1 MRGARLAALLFAAA
15 LTLALVGVAG
25 AEITQHGTLRVSF
38 NGKLTPHKLPRS
50 GLAPVKV
57 SVATKITTTNGQ
69 NPPQLRQIAIAINRH
84 GHFSP
89 QGLPLCS
96 LEEIQPS
103 TTAGA
108 LSACRGSLVG
118 DGSFTAKVLIS
129 HQAPFPSEGKVYAFN
144 GRYRGKPAILA
155 HIYGTSP
162 VPASYTIP
170 FEVTPIKG
178 TYGTLL
184 SASLPLITGNSG
196 YITGLSLALGRSF
209 TFHGERRSYFS
220 AGCPAPKGFAKAV
233 FPFAKASFSFARQKS
248 VSSVLTRSCGV
259 GG

>member
-1 MRGARLAALLFAAA
+1 MRRRRLAALLGAAA
-15 LTLALVGVAG
+15 LTLALVAIAG
-25 AEITQHGTLRVSF
+25 AEVTQHGTLRVSF
-38 NGKLTPHKLPRS
+38 DGKLTPHKLPRT

-57 SVATKITTTNGQ
+57 SVATKIATTNGQ
-69 NPPQLRQIAIAINRH
+69 SPPQLRQIAIAINRH
-84 GHFSP
+84 GHFNP
-89 QGLPLCS
+89 QGLPVCE

-103 TTAGA
+103 TTADA
-108 LSACRGSLVG
+108 LAACRSSLVG

-129 HQAPFPSEGKVYAFN
+129 HQVPFPSQGKVYAFN

-155 HIYGTSP
+155 HIYGTTP

-184 SASLPLITGNSG
+184 RASLPLITGNSG
-196 YITGLSLALGRSF
+196 YITGLSLALARNFSF
-209 TFHGERRSYFS
+209 NGKRRSYFS

-233 FPFAKASFSFARQKS
+233 FPFAKATFSFAKRKS
-248 VSSVLTRSCGV
+248 VSSVLTRSCGAR
-259 GG
+259 